1 MTFEYPWTYRSR
13 RSAVMAPNGMVAT
26 SHPLAATVGYDVLR
40 DGGTAADAA
49 VATAAML
56 SLVEPHNTGIGG
68 DAFVLTQFD
77 GRYGALNGSGGAPGA
92 ATVERYRRAL
102 DADAADDDG
111 GEDRSVPRRGGL
123 SVTVP
128 GALDAWQRLLSR
140 HGTYSL
146 AQALEPTIEYARSGV
161 VVTESVARRWRHLTD
176 LVDRFPHADCYL
188 RDGTPLSPGS
198 RHRNPA
204 LAETYDAVAED
215 GIDLLYGGRLGQALV
230 ERVQADGGLLTLD
243 DLEAH
248 HGEWTDPIGTT
259 YRGVEV
265 LEHPPN
271 GQGAVAL
278 EALNVVETVDL
289 PPEVTDPA
297 RLHTLIEALKLAFA
311 DGYAHLT
318 DPHQAEIPLDTILS
332 KAYAADRAREIG
344 AEAGAYAPRAAGW
357 GDTVYVAVVDADGN
371 AVSLINSLFY
381 GFGSGLVVD
390 GVALQNRASAFSLD
404 PAHPNCLEPGKRPFH
419 TIIPAM
425 LREDGAFRATFGV
438 CGGAMQPQAH
448 VQLLTAMVD
457 AGYNPQAALDLP
469 RFRLLASG
477 EIALETSRLPAETV
491 AALRDR
497 GHDIVDEDTYFQERG
512 RDWGSGQIVYR
523 TDEGLVGG
531 TDPRRDGQVVGY

>member
-1 MTFEYPWTYRSR
+1 MTFAYPWTYTSR
-13 RSAVMAPNGMVAT
+13 RSAVMAPTGMVAT

-68 DAFVLTQFD
+68 DAFALTQFD
-77 GRYGALNGSGGAPGA
+77 GRYEALNGSGGAPAA
-92 ATVERYRRAL
+92 ATVERYRQRL
-102 DADAADDDG
+102 PDA
-111 GEDRSVPRRGGL
+111 EDETTPSVPRRGGL

-128 GALDAWQRLLSR
+128 GALDAWQRLLDR
-140 HGTYSL
+140 YGTHSL
-146 AQALEPTIEYARSGV
+146 ARALAPTIEYARSGV
-161 VVTESVARRWRHLTD
+161 VVTESVARRWRHLTE
-176 LVDRFPHADCYL
+176 LVGGFPHSECYL
-188 RDGTPLSPGS
+188 RDGEPLGPGAH
-198 RHRNPA
+198 HRNPP
-204 LAETYDAVAED
+204 LAETYAAIAEEGVD
-215 GIDLLYGGRLGQALV
+215 RLYGGQLGREVV
-230 ERVQADGGLLTLD
+230 ETVRADGGLLTLS

-248 HGEWTDPIGTT
+248 RGEWTDPIGTT
-259 YRGVEV
+259 YRGIDV

-278 EALNVVETVDL
+278 EALNVVESVDL
-289 PPEVTDPA
+289 PSDVADPD

-311 DGYAHLT
+311 DGDAYLT
-318 DPHQAEIPLDTILS
+318 DPRSTEIPLEPMLS
-332 KAYAADRAREIG
+332 KAYAAERANEIG
-344 AEAGAYAPRAAGW
+344 PRAGAYGPRAAGW

-381 GFGSGLVVD
+381 GFGSGLVV
-390 GVALQNRASAFSLD
+390 GGAALQNRASGFSLD
-404 PAHPNCLEPGKRPFH
+404 PDHANCLEPGKRPFH
-419 TIIPAM
+419 TIVPAM

-438 CGGAMQPQAH
+438 CGGAMQPQAQ
-448 VQLLTAMVD
+448 VQLLTAMLD

-469 RFRLLASG
+469 RFRILSTDEVAV
-477 EIALETSRLPAETV
+477 ETARLPPETV

-497 GHDIVDEDTYFQERG
+497 GHDVVDEETYFHERG

-531 TDPRRDGQVVGY
+531 TDPRRDGHVVGY